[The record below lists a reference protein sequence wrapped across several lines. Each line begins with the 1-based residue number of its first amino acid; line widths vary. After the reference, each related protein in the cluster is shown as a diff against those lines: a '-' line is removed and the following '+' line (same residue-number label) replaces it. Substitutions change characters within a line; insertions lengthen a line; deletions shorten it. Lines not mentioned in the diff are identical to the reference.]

1 MENYKNCLI
10 ITISILSCLILFSTK
25 VKVSYT
31 IAPDSTVEA
40 KAVKERQQKN
50 MIELDTL
57 TKKELLNRIKKVV
70 SKVLDVKIENIKM
83 QSSFTNDLGAD
94 DLAVVELVMAFEEE
108 FNITVSD
115 KDAETLTTVQKTYD
129 YLIKRL
135 KITK

>member
-10 ITISILSCLILFSTK
+10 ITISILSYFILFSTK

-31 IAPDSTVEA
+31 IAQDSTVEA
-40 KAVKERQQKN
+40 KAVKERQQKT

-108 FNITVSD
+108 FNITISD
-115 KDAETLTTVQKTYD
+115 KDADTLTTVQKTYD